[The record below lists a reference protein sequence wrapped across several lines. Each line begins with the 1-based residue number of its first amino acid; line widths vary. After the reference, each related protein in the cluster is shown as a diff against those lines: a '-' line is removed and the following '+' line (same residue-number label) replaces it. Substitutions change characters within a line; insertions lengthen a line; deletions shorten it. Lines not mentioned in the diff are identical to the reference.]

1 MWFSSCANQDQEHF
15 HTHLTKGLVRVNS
28 GLCRNWLGLHRWSCC
43 RRAALLNNEV
53 PSHVNKT
60 TQIFLHM
67 FENTVLFPSSL
78 IHSNLQ
84 RLKHFPEYFVFFLL
98 LFLRWGDS
106 SGSIVVSFWGIET
119 KTGIFL
125 KRKKKKKGRF
135 HTACAKGTKLLPRH
149 LSLNK
154 RGDLGF
160 HISAEKINVAPPPPL
175 SHCSAGRKRNNCCS
189 LGFGHCSLFLP
200 LTSQRIHTST
210 EPSTQHTEVVPWQAG
225 IWGKSS

>member
-125 KRKKKKKGRF
+125 KKKKKRREGITQHVPKEQNF
-135 HTACAKGTKLLPRH
+135 
-149 LSLNK
+149 SLDICPWT
-154 RGDLGF
+154 REETLGF
-160 HISAEKINVAPPPPL
+160 ISQL
-175 SHCSAGRKRNNCCS
+175 KR
-189 LGFGHCSLFLP
+189 
-200 LTSQRIHTST
+200 
-210 EPSTQHTEVVPWQAG
+210 
-225 IWGKSS
+225 